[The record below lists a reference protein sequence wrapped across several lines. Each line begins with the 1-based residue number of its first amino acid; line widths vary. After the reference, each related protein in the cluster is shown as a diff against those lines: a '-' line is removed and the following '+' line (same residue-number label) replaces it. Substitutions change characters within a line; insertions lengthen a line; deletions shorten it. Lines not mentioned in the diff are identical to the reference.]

1 VKLHNVLTIDVED
14 YFQVSGFEEHAP
26 RREWDDFECRVE
38 ANTYR
43 LLELLADCDVTAT
56 FFVLGW
62 VADRYPNLV
71 RDIHAQG
78 HEIASHSY
86 WHRLIY
92 SIAPDEFRRDL
103 RQSREVL
110 EDAIGEPVTAFRAP
124 SFSITERSRWAQEIL
139 AEEGFTVDSSVFPI
153 HHDRYGIPDAQPRL
167 HQIETA
173 AGDLWEFPPSVARF
187 ARTNIPVSGGG
198 YFRLFPYRWTSHW
211 LRQIN
216 TAGQPFIFYLHP
228 WEIDP
233 EQPRIHAA
241 SRLSKFRHYV
251 NLKTTEKKLSRLL
264 SDFRFTTLRD
274 VISAMDAPQSEEVET
289 SELCPV

>member
-1 VKLHNVLTIDVED
+1 MNLHNVLTIDVED
-14 YFQVSGFEEHAP
+14 YFHVSGFEELAP
-26 RREWDDFECRVE
+26 RREWDQFECRVE

-43 LLELLADCDVTAT
+43 LLELLADCDVRAT

-62 VADRYPNLV
+62 VADRYPKLV
-71 RDIHAQG
+71 RGIHDQG

-92 SIAPDEFRRDL
+92 TMTPDEFRGDL
-103 RQSREVL
+103 RQSRDVL
-110 EDAIGEPVTAFRAP
+110 EDVIGEPITAFRAP
-124 SFSITERSRWAQEIL
+124 SFSIVERSRWALEIL
-139 AEEGFTVDSSVFPI
+139 AEEGFQVDSSVFPI

-173 AGDLWEFPPSVARF
+173 AGDLWEFPPSVVRL

-198 YFRLFPYRWTSHW
+198 YFRLFPYRWTAHW
-211 LRQIN
+211 LRRIN
-216 TAGQPFIFYLHP
+216 AAGQPFIFYLHP

-233 EQPRIHAA
+233 QQPRMHAA

-251 NLKTTEKKLSRLL
+251 NLATNEQKLTRLL
-264 SDFRFTTLRD
+264 SEFRFTPLRD
-274 VISAMDAPQSEEVET
+274 VISQMEVPQPAESRV
-289 SELCPV
+289 SELCSA